1 MAHPCAIERKRLST
15 ERGLSK
21 MNRFPIPSAEITQV
35 GYQEDSE
42 TLEIQFVKGG
52 VYQFFNVPS
61 TVFNEFM
68 SSPSKEGYYHSK
80 IGERFPCS
88 RVA

>member
-1 MAHPCAIERKRLST
+1 MH
-15 ERGLSK
+15 
-21 MNRFPIPSAEITQV
+21 RFPIPSTEFTQV

-52 VYQFFNVPS
+52 VYQFYNVPL
-61 TVFNEFM
+61 TVFDEFM
-68 SSPSKEGYYHSK
+68 NASSKEGYYHSK